1 MCRVVAYLGRPI
13 QLAHV
18 LYETDSSLVTQ
29 TYRPQMLANLNL
41 AGFGMAVWN
50 GTGPRPEEPLVYRTT
65 KLPAF
70 DPNLRNLSW
79 KLEATCL
86 LAHVRGVTMGR
97 ADDVSEQNVHPFRF
111 PGFGIALAH
120 NGHLREFRRM
130 RFDLVE
136 HIRPEIA
143 SSIGGTTDS
152 EWLSALV
159 LSQLEGPGAPE
170 AGELVAAIVKALR
183 VLREVRARHGIA
195 TSSPVNL
202 FLSTGQCLVATRFT
216 FDYGWYPAD
225 DPLLE
230 VDLPYASLWYTAG
243 ERYAERDGEWEMV
256 GDGPAESFL
265 IGSEPLTKN
274 TSTWLEM
281 PEYALLSASLRDGIV
296 ETEWHDVDV

>member
-13 QLAHV
+13 QLAHI

-50 GTGPRPEEPLVYRTT
+50 TASPEPEEPLVYRTT

-70 DPNLRNLSW
+70 DPNLRNLSS

-86 LAHVRGVTMGR
+86 LAHVRGVTLGR
-97 ADDVSEQNVHPFRF
+97 ADDVSEQNVHPFH
-111 PGFGIALAH
+111 FGEAGVAAAH
-120 NGHLREFRRM
+120 NGHLREFARM
-130 RFDLVE
+130 RYDLVE

-159 LSQLEGPGAPE
+159 ISQLDGPAPE
-170 AGELVAAIVKALR
+170 ADELVEAIVKALR
-183 VLREVRARHGIA
+183 ILREVRARHGIA
-195 TSSPVNL
+195 TSSPMNL
-202 FLSTGQCLVATRFT
+202 FLSTGQCLVATRFS
-216 FDYGWYPAD
+216 FDYGWYPED

-230 VDLPYASLWYTAG
+230 IDLPYASLWYTAG
-243 ERYAERDGEWEMV
+243 ERYVERDGAWEMV
-256 GDGPAESFL
+256 GDGPAQSFL
-265 IGSEPLTKN
+265 IASEPLTKN

-281 PEYALLSASLRDGIV
+281 PEYAVLSAFLRDGRV
-296 ETEWHDVDV
+296 ETECHDVDV

>member
-50 GTGPRPEEPLVYRTT
+50 TASPRPDEPLVYRTT

-79 KLEATCL
+79 KLETTCL
-86 LAHVRGVTMGR
+86 LAHVRGVTLGR

-111 PGFGIALAH
+111 PGAGVAVAH
-120 NGHLREFRRM
+120 NGHLREFARM
-130 RFDLVE
+130 RYDLIE

-143 SSIGGTTDS
+143 SSIGGSTDS

-159 LSQLEGPGAPE
+159 VSQLETAAPDAE
-170 AGELVAAIVKALR
+170 QLVDAVVKAFR

-202 FLSTGQCLVATRFT
+202 FLSTGECLVATRFS
-216 FDYGWYPAD
+216 FDYGWFPED
-225 DPLLE
+225 DVLLE
-230 VDLPYASLWYTAG
+230 IDLPYASLWYTAG
-243 ERYAERDGEWEMV
+243 ERYAEHDGEWEMV

-281 PEYALLSASLRDGIV
+281 PEYAVLSASLRDGIV
-296 ETEWHDVDV
+296 ETECHDVDV

>member
-50 GTGPRPEEPLVYRTT
+50 IASPRPDEPLVYRTT

-79 KLEATCL
+79 KLETTCL
-86 LAHVRGVTMGR
+86 LAHVRGVTLGR

-111 PGFGIALAH
+111 PGAGVAVAH
-120 NGHLREFRRM
+120 NGHLREFARM
-130 RFDLVE
+130 RYDLIE

-143 SSIGGTTDS
+143 SSIGGSTDS

-159 LSQLEGPGAPE
+159 VSQLETAAPDAE
-170 AGELVAAIVKALR
+170 QLVDAVVKAFR

-202 FLSTGQCLVATRFT
+202 FLSTGECLVATRFS
-216 FDYGWYPAD
+216 FDYGWFPED
-225 DPLLE
+225 DVLLE
-230 VDLPYASLWYTAG
+230 IDLPYASLWYTAG
-243 ERYAERDGEWEMV
+243 ERYAEHDGEWEMV

-281 PEYALLSASLRDGIV
+281 PEYAVLSASLRDGIV
-296 ETEWHDVDV
+296 ETECHDVDV

>member
-13 QLAHV
+13 QPAHV

-29 TYRPQMLANLNL
+29 TYKPQMLANLNL

-50 GTGPRPEEPLVYRTT
+50 TASPRPDEPLVYRTT

-79 KLEATCL
+79 NLEATCL
-86 LAHVRGVTMGR
+86 LAHVRGVMLGR
-97 ADDVSEQNVHPFRF
+97 ADDVCEQNVHPFHF
-111 PGFGIALAH
+111 PGVRVAVAH
-120 NGHLREFRRM
+120 NGHLREFSRM
-130 RFDLVE
+130 RYDLVE
-136 HIRPEIA
+136 HIRPEIV

-159 LSQLEGPGAPE
+159 VSQLEGPAPE
-170 AGELVAAIVKALR
+170 AGELVDAIVKALAI
-183 VLREVRARHGIA
+183 LRKVRAHHGID

-202 FLSTGQCLVATRFT
+202 FLSTGQCLVATRFS
-216 FDYGWYPAD
+216 FDYGWFPED

-230 VDLPYASLWYTAG
+230 IDLPYASLWYTAG
-243 ERYAERDGEWEMV
+243 ERYVERDGEWEMV

-281 PEYALLSASLRDGIV
+281 PEYAVLSASLRDGVV
-296 ETEWHDVDV
+296 ETECHDVDV

>member
-13 QLAHV
+13 QLADI

-50 GTGPRPEEPLVYRTT
+50 RTSPRPDEPLVYRTT

-86 LAHVRGVTMGR
+86 LAHVRGVTLGR
-97 ADDVSEQNVHPFRF
+97 ADDVSEQNVHPFQF
-111 PGFGIALAH
+111 PGVSVAVAH
-120 NGHLREFRRM
+120 NGHLREFSQM

-159 LSQLEGPGAPE
+159 LSQLENGTPDAS
-170 AGELVAAIVKALR
+170 ELVEAIVNALTI
-183 VLREVRARHGIA
+183 LRNVRARHRID

-202 FLSTGQCLVATRFT
+202 FLSTGQCLVATRFS
-216 FDYGWYPAD
+216 FDYGWYPED

-230 VDLPYASLWYTAG
+230 IDLPYASLWYTAG
-243 ERYAERDGEWEMV
+243 ERYAERDGEWGMV
-256 GDGPAESFL
+256 GGGPAESFL
-265 IGSEPLTKN
+265 IASEPLTKN
-274 TSTWLEM
+274 VSTWLEM
-281 PEYALLSASLRDGIV
+281 PEYAVLTASLRDGLV
-296 ETEWHDVDV
+296 ETECHDVDV

>member
-50 GTGPRPEEPLVYRTT
+50 TASPRPDEPLVYRTT

-79 KLEATCL
+79 KLETTCL
-86 LAHVRGVTMGR
+86 LAHVRGVTLGR

-111 PGFGIALAH
+111 PGAGVAVAH
-120 NGHLREFRRM
+120 NGHLREFARM
-130 RFDLVE
+130 RYDLVE

-143 SSIGGTTDS
+143 SSIGGSTDS

-159 LSQLEGPGAPE
+159 VSQLETAAPDAE
-170 AGELVAAIVKALR
+170 QLVDAVVKAFR

-202 FLSTGQCLVATRFT
+202 FLSTGECLVATRFS
-216 FDYGWYPAD
+216 FDYGWFPED
-225 DPLLE
+225 DALLE
-230 VDLPYASLWYTAG
+230 IDLPYASLWYTAG
-243 ERYAERDGEWEMV
+243 ERYAEHDGEWEMV

-281 PEYALLSASLRDGIV
+281 PEYAVLSASLRDGIV
-296 ETEWHDVDV
+296 ETECHDVDV

>member
-50 GTGPRPEEPLVYRTT
+50 IASPRPDEPLVYRTT

-79 KLEATCL
+79 KLETTCL
-86 LAHVRGVTMGR
+86 LAHVRGVTLGR

-111 PGFGIALAH
+111 PGAGVAVAH
-120 NGHLREFRRM
+120 NGHLREFARM
-130 RFDLVE
+130 RYDLIE

-143 SSIGGTTDS
+143 SSIGGSTDS

-159 LSQLEGPGAPE
+159 VSQLETAAPDAE
-170 AGELVAAIVKALR
+170 QLVDAVVKAFR

-202 FLSTGQCLVATRFT
+202 FLSTGECLVATRFS
-216 FDYGWYPAD
+216 FDYGWFPED
-225 DPLLE
+225 DVLLE
-230 VDLPYASLWYTAG
+230 IDLPYASLWYTAG
-243 ERYAERDGEWEMV
+243 ERYAEHDGEWEMV

-281 PEYALLSASLRDGIV
+281 PEYAVLSASLRDGIV
-296 ETEWHDVDV
+296 ATECHDVDV

>member
-13 QLAHV
+13 QLAHI

-50 GTGPRPEEPLVYRTT
+50 TASPRPEEPLVYRTT

-86 LAHVRGVTMGR
+86 LAHVRGVTLGR
-97 ADDVSEQNVHPFRF
+97 ADDVSEQNVHPFHF
-111 PGFGIALAH
+111 PGVSVAVAH
-120 NGHLREFRRM
+120 NGHLREFTRM

-136 HIRPEIA
+136 HIRPEVA
-143 SSIGGTTDS
+143 RAIGGTTDS

-159 LSQLEGPGAPE
+159 VSQLDGDVPDAD
-170 AGELVAAIVKALR
+170 ELVDAIVKALR
-183 VLREVRARHGIA
+183 ILREVRARHRID

-202 FLSTGQCLVATRFT
+202 FLSTGACLVATRFS
-216 FDYGWYPAD
+216 FDYGWFPED

-230 VDLPYASLWYTAG
+230 IDLPYASLWYTAG
-243 ERYAERDGEWEMV
+243 ERYVERDGGWEMV
-256 GDGPAESFL
+256 GDGPAQSFL

-281 PEYALLSASLRDGIV
+281 PEYAVLSASLRDGVV
-296 ETEWHDVDV
+296 EMDCHDVDV

>member
-41 AGFGMAVWN
+41 AGFGMALWN
-50 GTGPRPEEPLVYRTT
+50 TASPEPDEPLLYRTT

-86 LAHVRGVTMGR
+86 LAHVRGVTLGR
-97 ADDVSEQNVHPFRF
+97 ADDVSEQNVHPFH
-111 PGFGIALAH
+111 FGDAGVAVAH
-120 NGHLREFRRM
+120 NGHLREFARM
-130 RFDLVE
+130 RYDLVE

-143 SSIGGTTDS
+143 CSIGGTTDS

-159 LSQLEGPGAPE
+159 VSQLDSHVPE
-170 AGELVAAIVKALR
+170 AEELVEAIVKALR
-183 VLREVRARHGIA
+183 ILREVRARHGID

-202 FLSTGQCLVATRFT
+202 FLGTGQCLVATRFS
-216 FDYGWYPAD
+216 FDYGWFPED

-243 ERYAERDGEWEMV
+243 ERYVERDGAWEMV
-256 GDGPAESFL
+256 GDGPARSFL

-281 PEYALLSASLRDGIV
+281 PEYAVLSASLRDGVV
-296 ETEWHDVDV
+296 ETECHDVDV

>member
-13 QLAHV
+13 RLADV
-18 LYETDSSLVTQ
+18 LYETDSSLVKQ

-50 GTGPRPEEPLVYRTT
+50 TTSPKPEEPLVYRTT

-70 DPNLRNLSW
+70 DPNLRNLSS

-86 LAHVRGVTMGR
+86 LAHVRGVTLVR
-97 ADDVSEQNVHPFRF
+97 ADDVSEQNVHPFH
-111 PGFGIALAH
+111 FGGVGVAIAH
-120 NGHLREFRRM
+120 NGHLREFARM

-159 LSQLEGPGAPE
+159 VSQLDGSTPE
-170 AGELVAAIVKALR
+170 AGELVEAIVKALR
-183 VLREVRARHGIA
+183 ILRAVRARHGID

-202 FLSTGQCLVATRFT
+202 FLTTGRCLVATRFS
-216 FDYGWYPAD
+216 FDYGWFPKD

-230 VDLPYASLWYTAG
+230 IDLPYASLWYTAG
-243 ERYAERDGEWEMV
+243 ERYAERDGGWEMI
-256 GDGPAESFL
+256 GEGRPQSFL

-281 PEYALLSASLRDGIV
+281 PEYAVLSASLRDGVV
-296 ETEWHDVDV
+296 ETECHDVDV

>member
-50 GTGPRPEEPLVYRTT
+50 TASPRPDEPLVYRTT

-79 KLEATCL
+79 KLETTCL
-86 LAHVRGVTMGR
+86 LAHVRGVTLGR

-111 PGFGIALAH
+111 PGAGVAVAH
-120 NGHLREFRRM
+120 NGHLREFARM
-130 RFDLVE
+130 RYDLIE

-143 SSIGGTTDS
+143 SSIGGSTDS

-159 LSQLEGPGAPE
+159 VSQLETAAPDAE
-170 AGELVAAIVKALR
+170 QLVDAVVKAFR

-202 FLSTGQCLVATRFT
+202 FLSTGECLVATRFS
-216 FDYGWYPAD
+216 FDYGWFPED
-225 DPLLE
+225 DVLLE
-230 VDLPYASLWYTAG
+230 IDLPYASLWYTAG
-243 ERYAERDGEWEMV
+243 ERYAEHDGEWEMV

-281 PEYALLSASLRDGIV
+281 PEYAVLSASLRDGIV
-296 ETEWHDVDV
+296 ATECHDVDV